1 MDLKLMRFF
10 SGGGGGGGGRRGFPK
25 VIFAWDIIRSI
36 DWKKKVGKKARVHE
50 MPFET
55 GPQSN

>member
-1 MDLKLMRFF
+1 MRFF